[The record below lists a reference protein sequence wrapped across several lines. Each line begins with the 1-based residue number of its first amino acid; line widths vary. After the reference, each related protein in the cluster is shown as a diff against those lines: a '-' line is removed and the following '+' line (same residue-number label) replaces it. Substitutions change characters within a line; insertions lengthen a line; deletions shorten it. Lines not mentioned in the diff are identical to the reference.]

1 MMATVTPGGVSMRL
15 QTLFDSGSLG
25 DLPDGVLLERF
36 LSSRDEAAFEVLVTR
51 HGPMVLRVC
60 LAALGDLNEAEDA
73 FQATFLVLVRRAA
86 SIRSRGS
93 IASWLYGVAS
103 RVSARARV
111 TAGRRGRHERASAA
125 GRPSIA
131 PAAAFEPDNRE
142 DPVPLLYDELARLPD
157 RYREAVVLCYLEGHT
172 CEAAARRLGRPAGT
186 VKARLHRARGILRQ
200 RLSSRGVAQPAGLAA
215 AGVASG
221 VAQLEAMPISAALAR
236 ATVSAAFR
244 PVVRPIMAAGRAA
257 MLARGVARTMALR
270 KLGLA
275 AAVMMP
281 LAAGGAMGVRMLGVD
296 ASPGPAIAPPQP
308 PAAAAVQQPAP
319 TAPAVEKAVTGS
331 DPASRALASALPEA
345 MKSADPYYFT
355 FALIRLA
362 NARHAAGD
370 RAGALDVLRVADQVA
385 RTVKNDHLRLLA
397 MMRTAVRR
405 GRYGDREAALATI
418 ESFAQGLEGF
428 GPEPRY
434 NRMSMVIDF
443 LYEAGFE
450 AEAKARLADELAR
463 VDAIGDQRIRD
474 GGVYRFIHNQV
485 AMGDYEGALRQ
496 VERLTG
502 DHSNYRQPLIDIIVR
517 WKSTPAK
524 KDASL
529 AVVERARALAEEITY
544 PYPRA
549 LTLVKVA
556 PALARAGDIE
566 GALKLAREI
575 GQGDSTPSGE
585 ASRAERSA
593 ALGEIARVQAARGD
607 VEGARKTLRE
617 AWALGR
623 TVSQRDVILFGRL
636 RRVAEVAAEIGD
648 VETARLLADEIDDD
662 AAEKSQALAA
672 LARAQVK
679 AGDPK
684 AAQATLE
691 QAAKQSRRI
700 GPRANMINDNPA
712 RETDEATKE
721 VAVARAEA
729 GDVAGALAIV
739 AGRGSASWK
748 SDVLAAIATV
758 QARHGD
764 VPGALKTAASIPE
777 SGRAGETYC
786 EIATIQ
792 AREHGAEPVLRWATS
807 LEPPAARAYAL
818 IGVVEGAAGRRK

>member
-15 QTLFDSGSLG
+15 QALFDSGSVG
-25 DLPDGVLLERF
+25 DLPDGVLMERF
-36 LSSRDEAAFEVLVTR
+36 VASRDEAAFETLVMR

-60 LAALGDLNEAEDA
+60 HAALGDLNEAEDA
-73 FQATFLVLVRRAA
+73 FQATFLVLVRRAG

-103 RVSARARV
+103 RVSARARA

-131 PAAAFEPDNRE
+131 PAAAFEPDDRD

-157 RYREAVVLCYLEGHT
+157 RYREVVVLCYLEGQT
-172 CEAAARRLGRPAGT
+172 CEAAARRLGRSAGT
-186 VKARLHRARGILRQ
+186 VKARLHRARGILRR
-200 RLSSRGVAQPAGLAA
+200 RLSSRGVTLPAGLAA
-215 AGVASG
+215 AGVA
-221 VAQLEAMPISAALAR
+221 ARLEAMPVSAALAR
-236 ATVSAAFR
+236 STVSAAFR
-244 PVVRPIMAAGRAA
+244 PVPRIAMAAGRAA
-257 MLARGVARTMALR
+257 LLAQGVTRMMMLR
-270 KLGLA
+270 KLGLVA
-275 AAVMMP
+275 SVMLP
-281 LAAGGAMGVRMLGVD
+281 LTTGGVMGVRILGID
-296 ASPGPAIAPPQP
+296 ASPGPAIIPPQP
-308 PAAAAVQQPAP
+308 PADRVAQEPSPAP
-319 TAPAVEKAVTGS
+319 PAIEKAATGD

-345 MKSADPYYFT
+345 MKSADPYYFS

-370 RAGALDVLRVADQVA
+370 RAGALEVLRVADQVA
-385 RTVKNDHLRLLA
+385 RTVKNDHLRFLA

-405 GRYGDREAALATI
+405 GRYGDRAAALATI
-418 ESFAQGLEGF
+418 ESFAQGLDGF

-434 NRMSMVIDF
+434 NRMGMVIDF
-443 LYEAGFE
+443 LYEASFE

-463 VDAIGDQRIRD
+463 VDAIGDRNIHD
-474 GGVYRFIHNQV
+474 GGIYQFVQNQV
-485 AMGDYEGALRQ
+485 AMGDYEAALRQ

-524 KDASL
+524 KDAPL

-549 LTLVKVA
+549 LTLVRVA

-575 GQGDSTPSGE
+575 GQGYPMPFGE
-585 ASRAERSA
+585 SARAERTA
-593 ALGEIARVQAARGD
+593 ALGEVARVQAARGD
-607 VEGARKTLRE
+607 VEGARKSLRE

-623 TVSQRDVILFGRL
+623 TISQRDVILFERL

-648 VETARLLADEIDDD
+648 VEAARMLADEIDDD
-662 AAEKSQALAA
+662 AAEKARALAA

-684 AAQATLE
+684 AAQVTLE
-691 QAAKQSRRI
+691 QALKQSRGI
-700 GPRANMINDNPA
+700 GPRAHEINGNPG

-721 VAVARAEA
+721 IAVVRAEA
-729 GDVAGALAIV
+729 GDVAGAV
-739 AGRGSASWK
+739 ALVAARGSASWK
-748 SDVLAAIATV
+748 SDVLAAIAAV
-758 QARHGD
+758 QARHDD

-786 EIATIQ
+786 EIAAIQ
-792 AREHGAEPVLRWATS
+792 TRKNGPEPVLQWATR
-807 LEPPAARAYAL
+807 LEPPAAQAYAL

>member
-1 MMATVTPGGVSMRL
+1 MAMGVSRGVSWRL
-15 QTLFDSGSLG
+15 QTLFDSGSVG

-36 LSSRDEAAFEVLVTR
+36 LSSRDEAAFEALVTR

-60 LAALGDLNEAEDA
+60 RAALGDLNEAEDA

-125 GRPSIA
+125 GRPSLVPA
-131 PAAAFEPDNRE
+131 PAFEPNNRE

-186 VKARLHRARGILRQ
+186 VKARLHRARGILRR
-200 RLSSRGVAQPAGLAA
+200 RLSSRGVTLPAGLAA
-215 AGVASG
+215 AGLASG
-221 VAQLEAMPISAALAR
+221 LARLEAMPVSATLLR

-244 PVVRPIMAAGRAA
+244 PVPRIAMAAGRGAL
-257 MLARGVARTMALR
+257 LAQGVTRMMMLR

-275 AAVMMP
+275 ASVMLP
-281 LAAGGAMGVRMLGVD
+281 LAIGGVMGVRMLGID
-296 ASPGPAIAPPQP
+296 ASPGPEIAPSQPRMARVAQQP
-308 PAAAAVQQPAP
+308 PQAARTVDKVVIGDDP
-319 TAPAVEKAVTGS
+319 T
-331 DPASRALASALPEA
+331 SRALASILPEA

-370 RAGALDVLRVADQVA
+370 RAGALEVLRVADQVA

-405 GRYGDREAALATI
+405 GQYGDREVALATI

-434 NRMSMVIDF
+434 RRMGMVIDF

-474 GGVYRFIHNQV
+474 GGNYRFIQNQV
-485 AMGDYEGALRQ
+485 AMGDYEAAFRQ
-496 VERLTG
+496 VERFTG

-524 KDASL
+524 KDAPL

-575 GQGDSTPSGE
+575 GQGYPMPFGE
-585 ASRAERSA
+585 SARAERPA

-623 TVSQRDVILFGRL
+623 TVSQRDVILFERL

-648 VETARLLADEIDDD
+648 VEAARMLADEIEDD
-662 AAEKSQALAA
+662 AAEKTRALAA

-684 AAQATLE
+684 AAQATLD
-691 QAAKQSRRI
+691 QALKQSRGI
-700 GPRANMINDNPA
+700 GPRAHEINGDPG

-721 VAVARAEA
+721 IAVARAEA
-729 GDVAGALAIV
+729 GDVAAAVALVTA
-739 AGRGSASWK
+739 RGSASWK

-758 QARHGD
+758 QVRHGD
-764 VPGALKTAASIPE
+764 VPGALKTAAAIPE
-777 SGRAGETYC
+777 SGRAGEAYC
-786 EIATIQ
+786 EIAAIQ
-792 AREHGAEPVLRWATS
+792 AREHGAEPVLQWATR

-818 IGVVEGAAGRRK
+818 IGVVEGMAGRRK

>member
-1 MMATVTPGGVSMRL
+1 MATVNPGGVSMRL
-15 QTLFDSGSLG
+15 QTLFDSGSVG
-25 DLPDGVLLERF
+25 DLPDGELLERF
-36 LSSRDEAAFEVLVTR
+36 LSSRDETAFETLVTR

-60 LAALGDLNEAEDA
+60 HAALGDLDEAEDA
-73 FQATFLVLVRRAA
+73 FQATFLVLVRRAG

-125 GRPSIA
+125 GRPSVA
-131 PAAAFEPDNRE
+131 PAAAFEPDDRE
-142 DPVPLLYDELARLPD
+142 DPIPLLYDELARLPD
-157 RYREAVVLCYLEGHT
+157 RYREAVVLCYLEGQT

-186 VKARLHRARGILRQ
+186 VKARLHRARGILRR
-200 RLSSRGVAQPAGLAA
+200 RLSSRGVVLPAGLAA

-221 VAQLEAMPISAALAR
+221 ASRLEAMPVSATLLR

-244 PVVRPIMAAGRAA
+244 PVAGPVMAAGRAA
-257 MLARGVARTMALR
+257 FLAHGVTRMMTLR
-270 KLGLA
+270 RLGLA
-275 AAVMMP
+275 AAVMLP
-281 LAAGGAMGVRMLGVD
+281 LAAGGAMGVRVLL
-296 ASPGPAIAPPQP
+296 APGSSGPEKLPPPPALVVQEPP
-308 PAAAAVQQPAP
+308 PAA
-319 TAPAVEKAVTGS
+319 TAPEKAVTGE
-331 DPASRALASALPEA
+331 DPTSRALASALPEA

-362 NARHAAGD
+362 NAKHAAGD
-370 RAGALDVLRVADQVA
+370 RAGALEVLRVADQVA

-405 GRYGDREAALATI
+405 GRYGDREPALATI
-418 ESFAQGLEGF
+418 ESFAHGLEGF
-428 GPEPRY
+428 GDEPRY
-434 NRMSMVIDF
+434 NRMGMVIDF
-443 LYEAGFE
+443 LYEAGFA

-463 VDAIGDQRIRD
+463 VDAIGDRNIRK
-474 GGVYRFIHNQV
+474 GGIYRFIYNQV
-485 AMGDYEGALRQ
+485 GMGDYEGAFLQ
-496 VERLTG
+496 VERLSG
-502 DHSNYRQPLIDIIVR
+502 DDSNYRQPLIDIIVR

-524 KDASL
+524 KDAPL
-529 AVVERARALAEEITY
+529 AVVERARVLAEEITY

-549 LTLVKVA
+549 LTLVQVA

-566 GALKLAREI
+566 AALKLARAI
-575 GQGDSTPSGE
+575 GQGDSTPFGE
-585 ASRAERSA
+585 SARAERPA

-607 VEGARKTLRE
+607 VEGARKALRE

-623 TVSQRDVILFGRL
+623 TVSQRDVVLFGRL

-648 VETARLLADEIDDD
+648 VEAARMLADEIDDD

-684 AAQATLE
+684 AAQATLD
-691 QAAKQSRRI
+691 QALKQSRGI
-700 GPRANMINDNPA
+700 GPRAHEINGDPG

-721 VAVARAEA
+721 IAVARAEA
-729 GDVAGALAIV
+729 EDVAGAV
-739 AGRGSASWK
+739 ALVAARGSASWK
-748 SDVLAAIATV
+748 SDVLAAIAAV
-758 QARHGD
+758 QARRGD
-764 VPGALKTAASIPE
+764 VPGALKTAAAIPE
-777 SGRAGETYC
+777 SGRAGEAYC
-786 EIATIQ
+786 EIAAIQ
-792 AREHGAEPVLRWATS
+792 AREHGAEPALRWATR
-807 LEPPAARAYAL
+807 LEPPAARANAL